1 MAKAAAN
8 SKGIRERLP
17 VCAETLEFLANK
29 GVAVEVLQTEAAVK
43 RFNQLRESVAVG
55 GLFHSTCGLWRPSMA
70 WHPARVP
77 MRYPFLLTRQVH
89 RRADYKPLVKALL
102 GSRGT

>member
-17 VCAETLEFLANK
+17 VCPETLEFLANK

-70 WHPARVP
+70 ARVP
-77 MRYPFLLTRQVH
+77 MRYPFVLTRQVH
-89 RRADYKPLVKALL
+89 RRADYKPPVKALL